1 MLKYC
6 TETLSSICAVCQKLR
21 AACAG
26 VYGRE
31 MRQLCHYLFPNQF
44 QFYLAA

>member
-1 MLKYC
+1 MRHC
-6 TETLSSICAVCQKLR
+6 TETLSSVRAVCQKLH

-31 MRQLCHYLFPNQF
+31 MRQLCHYLFLNCF
-44 QFYLAA
+44 